1 MRFLVTGSAGF
12 IGFHLSLRLLKKKY
26 EVYGLDSLNNYYSL
40 KLKKKRL
47 KILLSHENFFF
58 KKANLVNYKESKK
71 IINIIRPD
79 IVYHLAAQ
87 PGVLYSY
94 KNPLS
99 YRLNNIVATKNLLKI
114 VKKIKIAK
122 LIFSSSSS
130 VYGDHKKCPIT
141 ENFKLKPK
149 NYYAKTKVACEN
161 LIKKSGVPYIIF
173 RIFTAYGS
181 LGRPDMLFSIML
193 RRIYKNLDV
202 NLYNH
207 GNYLRDFTYI
217 DDVIDILVKAYKKNI
232 IKKIIN
238 ICSSNPVKIKDLCS
252 IMMKKLNK
260 KFKINFLKRRKGEMI
275 KTYGSNKVLRR
286 IFQKNEFQSISLGVS
301 NLINNFTLLERKIK
315 I

>member
-1 MRFLVTGSAGF
+1 MRFLVTGCAGF
-12 IGFHLSLRLLKKKY
+12 IGFHLALRLLKKKHN
-26 EVYGLDSLNNYYSL
+26 VYGLDSLNNYYSL

-47 KILLSHENFFF
+47 KILLSYKNFFF
-58 KKANLVNYKESKK
+58 KKVNLVDYTESKK
-71 IINIIRPD
+71 IISIIRPD

-99 YRLNNIVATKNLLKI
+99 YRSNNIAATKNLLKI
-114 VKKIKIAK
+114 IKKIKIAK
-122 LIFSSSSS
+122 LIFTSSSS
-130 VYGDHKKCPIT
+130 VYGDHKNHPIT

-149 NYYAKTKVACEN
+149 NYYAKTKVVCEN
-161 LIKKSGVPYIIF
+161 LIRRSGIPYVIF

-193 RRIYKNLDV
+193 RRIYKNLDI
-202 NLYNH
+202 NLYNY

-217 DDVIDILVKAYKKNI
+217 DDVTDILVKAYKKNI
-232 IKKIIN
+232 ERKTIN

-252 IMMKKLNK
+252 IMMKILNK
-260 KFKINFLKRRKGEMI
+260 KFKINLLKKRKGEMI
-275 KTYGSNKVLRR
+275 KTYGSNKELSK
-286 IFQKNEFQSISLGVS
+286 IFKKNKFRPINLGIS
-301 NLINNFTLLERKIK
+301 NLINNFTSLERKIK